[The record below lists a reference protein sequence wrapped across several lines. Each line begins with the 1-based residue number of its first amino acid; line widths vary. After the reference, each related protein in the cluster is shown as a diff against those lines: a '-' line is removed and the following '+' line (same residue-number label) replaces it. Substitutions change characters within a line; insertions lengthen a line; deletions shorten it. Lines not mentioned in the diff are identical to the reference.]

1 MPLTAAEQLC
11 ISSMS
16 IIIRCSMQTVDISH
30 TTTRIYATAAVGKVA
45 MVLLQMAA
53 AVVNTINIMISS
65 SSSSSMITE
74 PSRVHNIGGLL
85 LLRQLLL
92 LMWPSAATAVPRMIC
107 TTSISIIATRAISMI
122 ILGAAKVPASTTA
135 LVGMYSC
142 TSITTTITMV
152 IYAAAAAA
160 TTATAIAVGE
170 VPLAAQESP
179 QTFVPHTHLQALPL
193 SACQPRASS
202 SAGHQME
209 DRLPLTA
216 ATAAATAPAVPIT
229 TTPVSTSSMGQVT
242 LTT

>member
-1 MPLTAAEQLC
+1 M
-11 ISSMS
+11 
-16 IIIRCSMQTVDISH
+16 DISH

-53 AVVNTINIMISS
+53 AVVNTINIMIS

-107 TTSISIIATRAISMI
+107 TTSISTIATRAISMI

-152 IYAAAAAA
+152 ISAAAAAAA
-160 TTATAIAVGE
+160 TTATAIAAGE
-170 VPLAAQESP
+170 VPLAAQESL
-179 QTFVPHTHLQALPL
+179 QTLVPHRHLQALLL
-193 SACQPRASS
+193 SACQPRAPS

-216 ATAAATAPAVPIT
+216 ATAAVTAPAVPTT